1 MIAIADGE
9 SVSLHPDARARIAEA
24 RETVERVLA
33 AGTPTYGLNR
43 HLGSGRDV
51 AVTDVAAQQNRI
63 VDNHRGGIGEPL
75 PEREVRALIAAR
87 LIGFAHGGSG
97 VRVELAEEYARLLNE
112 RVPVLVPSIGS
123 IGASD
128 LTQLAEVA
136 AVARERVPLA
146 AHEALAAVSANAYS
160 VGVSTLFVEEL
171 HAFAAAADLA
181 VAVSLEALGANGRG
195 GSLSPFDPVL
205 QRGPA
210 VGRSGVLG
218 LLDGSFL
225 VTAEAPS
232 VQDPIAF
239 RSAPQIHGAFRLA
252 VEALAAAVEGELAT
266 PADNP
271 LVIEGRM
278 ISGGNFDAVGLAL
291 ALESARLAL
300 ATVANA
306 SERRISHL
314 TAQAAERRR
323 AGGNRAPGL
332 LSYSAAALVA
342 ELRQLANPVTLGV
355 TSLSEGVEDHAS
367 LAPLALQAG
376 QRAVALA
383 RQLLAIE
390 LLTAA
395 DAITAAGAGPL
406 GFGTRGVVAALDAVL
421 DESRAGSEQVAA
433 TLRLLAELGLCTNG
447 G

>member
-1 MIAIADGE
+1 MLIGGRPARPADVVAIADGAA
-9 SVSLHPDARARIAEA
+9 VSLHPEAVERIAAARA
-24 RETVERVLA
+24 TVERVLA

-43 HLGSGRDV
+43 HLGSGRDI

-63 VDNHRGGIGEPL
+63 IDNHRGGIGDPL

-112 RVPVLVPSIGS
+112 GVAVVVPAIGS

-136 AVARERVPLA
+136 AVARERVPLQ

-160 VGVSTLFVEEL
+160 VGVSALFADEL
-171 HAFAAAADLA
+171 VRFAADADLA
-181 VAVSLEALGANGRG
+181 VAVSLQALGANGRG
-195 GSLSPFDPVL
+195 GSLSPFDPAL
-205 QRGPA
+205 QRGLPTTR
-210 VGRSGVLG
+210 VPE
-218 LLDGSFL
+218 LLRGGFL
-225 VTAEAPS
+225 EQAEAPS
-232 VQDPIAF
+232 VQDPISF
-239 RSAPQIHGAFRLA
+239 RSSPRIHGAFRRA
-252 VEALAAAVEGELAT
+252 VEALATAIEDELAT

-271 LVIEGRM
+271 LVVDGRM
-278 ISGGNFDAVGLAL
+278 LSGGNFDAVALAL
-291 ALESARLAL
+291 ALEGARLAL

-306 SERRISHL
+306 SERRIAHL
-314 TAQAAERRR
+314 TAQAADRRR
-323 AGGNRAPGL
+323 AGRNRAPGL

-342 ELRQLANPVTLGV
+342 ELRQLASPVTLGV

-376 QRAVALA
+376 RRALTLA

-395 DAITAAGAGPL
+395 DAITAAGVHPL
-406 GFGTRGVVAALDAVL
+406 GEGTVTLVAALDDVL
-421 DESRAGSEQVAA
+421 ASHRAGADQVAA
-433 TLRLLAELGLCTNG
+433 ALRLL
-447 G
+447 